1 MYPAKKRAAWPLFAA
16 SRANLK
22 TGMGGREYLGVP
34 VICEICSVQCQLQND
49 EFMKTN
55 KV

>member
-1 MYPAKKRAAWPLFAA
+1 MYPAKKRAARPLFVA
-16 SRANLK
+16 SRAKLK
-22 TGMGGREYLGVP
+22 TGMGGRENLDVP